1 MRPLAGGEAGV
12 GCPGPPLLG
21 QRLGEGD
28 GVGLD
33 QQPPPPVLRL
43 EQEAVGGLLEVMG
56 SGLDEEAVL
65 DLLLE
70 DDAVQ
75 IDGLE
80 VLPRQQLRPRGRGE
94 VVRLSAGG
102 VEEVSLHSLDEEG
115 VILVKTV
122 QVRSENRKKWFI
134 EGNIML

>member
-43 EQEAVGGLLEVMG
+43 EQEAVGGLLEVVG
-56 SGLDEEAVL
+56 AGLDEESVL

-80 VLPRQQLRPRGRGE
+80 VLPR
-94 VVRLSAGG
+94 
-102 VEEVSLHSLDEEG
+102 H
-115 VILVKTV
+115 
-122 QVRSENRKKWFI
+122 
-134 EGNIML
+134 